1 MESGTIRHRRG
12 AKYKRPLLRDP
23 WAVRGRDVLVMS
35 LLWGLLM
42 GGMTAAALGVIC
54 MWLRDGNVWRW
65 RWPRRRRR

>member
-1 MESGTIRHRRG
+1 MKEATMESGYIRQRRG

-42 GGMTAAALGVIC
+42 GGMTAAALGVI
-54 MWLRDGNVWRW
+54 
-65 RWPRRRRR
+65 